1 MRWFYSR
8 GKKRFD
14 ALWDDGVLVSKDVA
28 LLSLVSEMTASGQ
41 IVSCGAVGPDLPASL
56 ETQVAAWGTITEAVS
71 MLNTGGGKFAD
82 CPVIPE
88 AIMDS
93 PDNDEAWLMEK
104 ASFGGDRSAAGRY
117 AAEQRWK
124 GHAKVENNIAELTV
138 KYQELTIEMDNLK
151 TEINLKGRE
160 LASRMQRFG
169 MTDDERSAQ
178 RAVFLKPLFE
188 KANALSTERELVGV
202 AIQNDV
208 NEQMSISRP
217 QSVEEKNQNKTEF
230 DDAITEFTTLND
242 KLIKDIPP
250 HERQNL
256 IVPQPDLKTLEPE
269 KWQKLRNRYV
279 VADDP
284 TLKMNKALRGE
295 TPMSAG
301 DKARA
306 SEAKWLTSGVAPVP
320 FIVGRSMSLP
330 LSVAKSIKSGLVF
343 ESKGYQSSELG
354 MDSKY
359 NRQDQFLGYIFTQMV
374 IKVPK
379 GAHMAHLGYSE
390 VVLRPGRL
398 KIVASKWN
406 GKQLDVVAE
415 LLPQEA

>member
-14 ALWDDGVLVSKDVA
+14 ALWDDGVLLSKDVA
-28 LLSLVSEMTASGQ
+28 LLSLVSEMTANGQ

-71 MLNTGGGKFAD
+71 MLDTGGGKFAD
-82 CPVIPE
+82 CPVVPE

-124 GHAKVENNIAELTV
+124 GHAKEENNIGELFV
-138 KYQELTIEMDNLK
+138 KLEKLTTDIANLN
-151 TEINLKGRE
+151 TEINLKGKE
-160 LASRMQRFG
+160 LESRLQRFRI
-169 MTDDERSAQ
+169 TDTELSAQ
-178 RAVFLKPLFE
+178 RAVLLTPLFN
-188 KANALSTERELVGV
+188 KYNALRSERELVRV
-202 AIQNDV
+202 AIQNDE
-208 NEQMSISRP
+208 NMRMSTARP
-217 QSVEEKNQNKTEF
+217 QSVEETNQNRREF
-230 DDAITEFTTLND
+230 DDAMSEVRTIND
-242 KLIKDIPP
+242 KLFKDVLPY
-250 HERQNL
+250 ERKNF
-256 IVPQPDLKTLEPE
+256 IVPQPDLKTLEPQ
-269 KWQKLRNRYV
+269 KFLKLRDRYV
-279 VADDP
+279 VADTP

-306 SEAKWLTSGVAPVP
+306 SEAKWLTSGVAPVT
-320 FIVGRSMSLP
+320 FVVARSMSLP

-343 ESKGYQSSELG
+343 ESKGYQSSDLG
-354 MDSKY
+354 MESVY
-359 NRQDQFLGYIFTQMV
+359 NRQDQFPGSIFTHMV

-379 GAHMAHLGYSE
+379 GAHMAYVEHGE

-406 GKQLDVVAE
+406 GKQLDIVAE

>member
-1 MRWFYSR
+1 MRWYYTKNNRTESVEWSN
-8 GKKRFD
+8 GQMTSTDQMAQMYVQYLVD
-14 ALWDDGVLVSKDVA
+14 AKEIVTCG
-28 LLSLVSEMTASGQ
+28 LLGPRIEAGLDNE
-41 IVSCGAVGPDLPASL
+41 IV
-56 ETQVAAWGTITEAVS
+56 AWGTISTAVK
-71 MLNTGGGKFAD
+71 LFQEGKAKYPP
-82 CPVIPE
+82 CPVIPKC
-88 AIMDS
+88 IMDS

-124 GHAKVENNIAELTV
+124 GHAKEENNIGELFV
-138 KYQELTIEMDNLK
+138 KLEKLTTDIANLN
-151 TEINLKGRE
+151 TEIDLKGKE
-160 LASRMQRFG
+160 LVSRLQRFRI
-169 MTDDERSAQ
+169 TDTELSAQ
-178 RAVFLKPLFE
+178 RAVLLTPLFD
-188 KANALSTERELVGV
+188 KYNALRSERELIRV
-202 AIQNDV
+202 AIQNDE
-208 NEQMSISRP
+208 NMRMSTARP
-217 QSVEEKNQNKTEF
+217 QSVEETNQNKREF
-230 DDAITEFTTLND
+230 DDAMSEVRTIND

-269 KWQKLRNRYV
+269 KWQKLRDRYV
-279 VADDP
+279 VADTP

-306 SEAKWLTSGVAPVP
+306 SEAKWLTSGVAPVT
-320 FIVGRSMSLP
+320 FVVARSMSLP

-343 ESKGYQSSELG
+343 ESKGYQSSDLG
-354 MDSKY
+354 MESVY
-359 NRQDQFLGYIFTQMV
+359 NRQDQFPGSIFTHMV

-379 GAHMAHLGYSE
+379 GAHMAYVGYGE

-406 GKQLDVVAE
+406 GKQLDIVAE

>member
-14 ALWDDGVLVSKDVA
+14 ALWDDGVLLSKDVA
-28 LLSLVSEMTASGQ
+28 LLSLVSEMTANGQ

-56 ETQVAAWGTITEAVS
+56 KTQVAAWGTITEAVS

-124 GHAKVENNIAELTV
+124 GHAKEENNIGELFV
-138 KYQELTIEMDNLK
+138 KLEKLTTDIANLN
-151 TEINLKGRE
+151 TEIDLKGKE
-160 LASRMQRFG
+160 LVSRLQRFRI
-169 MTDDERSAQ
+169 TDTELSAQ
-178 RAVFLKPLFE
+178 RAVLLTPLFD
-188 KANALSTERELVGV
+188 KYNALRSERELIRV
-202 AIQNDV
+202 AIQNDE
-208 NEQMSISRP
+208 NMRMSTARP
-217 QSVEEKNQNKTEF
+217 QSVEETNQNKREF
-230 DDAITEFTTLND
+230 DDAMSEVRTIND

-269 KWQKLRNRYV
+269 KWQKLRDRYV
-279 VADDP
+279 VADTP

-306 SEAKWLTSGVAPVP
+306 SEAKWLTSGVAPVT
-320 FIVGRSMSLP
+320 FVVARSMSLP

-343 ESKGYQSSELG
+343 ESKGYQSSDLG
-354 MDSKY
+354 MESVY
-359 NRQDQFLGYIFTQMV
+359 NRQDQFPGSIFTHMV

-379 GAHMAHLGYSE
+379 GAHMAYVGYGE

-406 GKQLDVVAE
+406 GKQLDIVAE